1 MTPLTAFASGLVFG
15 IGLLVAGMA
24 DPAKV
29 IGFLDVTGRFDPSLA
44 VVMASA
50 LPVAALAFAIARGRR
65 ATLTGLAFEIPTSRA
80 LDRRL
85 VAGAVVFGIG
95 WGIAGVC
102 PGPGFVLLGAGRVEG
117 LVFVAFMILGM
128 VAFEAF
134 ERRRAPRL
142 TPVAADA

>member
-1 MTPLTAFASGLVFG
+1 MSAFTAFASGLVFG

-29 IGFLDVTGRFDPSLA
+29 IGFLDVMGRFDPSLA

-50 LPVAALAFAIARGRR
+50 LPVAAIAYAIAKGRR
-65 ATLTGLAFEIPTSRA
+65 ATFTGLAFEIPTSRA
-80 LDRRL
+80 LDSRL
-85 VAGAVVFGIG
+85 AAGAVVFGIG

-102 PGPGFVLLGAGRVEG
+102 PGPGFVLLGAGRMEG
-117 LVFVAFMILGM
+117 IVFVAFMLLGM
-128 VAFEAF
+128 IAFETF

-142 TPVAADA
+142 PSVTADA

>member
-1 MTPLTAFASGLVFG
+1 MSPLTAFASGLVFG

-29 IGFLDVTGRFDPSLA
+29 IGFLDVAGRFDPSLA
-44 VVMASA
+44 VVMGSA
-50 LPVAALAFAIARGRR
+50 LPVAAIAYAIATRRR
-65 ATLTGLAFEIPTSRA
+65 ATLSGFAFEIPTSRA

-85 VAGAVVFGIG
+85 VGGAVVFGIG

-102 PGPGFVLLGAGRVEG
+102 PGPGFVLVGAGRVEG

-128 VAFEAF
+128 IAFEAF
-134 ERRRAPRL
+134 ERRRAAQL
-142 TPVAADA
+142 APVAADA